1 MLTIVLCCLL
11 KTYHFASRVTHS
23 CHRVAASTFDQ
34 NLSDFVFPRQKFD
47 GGDSEPVLFFGSEIK
62 PTNPVNPLFSFV
74 HPSRRKS
81 RKSWELGRILWH
93 LCATPGDNSH
103 NGINYHDDNNLDPI
117 NYDNNNFIS
126 LNHNR

>member
-34 NLSDFVFPRQKFD
+34 NLSDSAFPRQKFD

-62 PTNPVNPLFSFV
+62 PTNPVNPLSCLCTHLDEKVVKVGSWIGSFGTFAQ
-74 HPSRRKS
+74 
-81 RKSWELGRILWH
+81 L
-93 LCATPGDNSH
+93 
-103 NGINYHDDNNLDPI
+103 
-117 NYDNNNFIS
+117 
-126 LNHNR
+126 